1 MNTCTSHSVK
11 GHLYRDFNQLFHT
24 VSRRATVFYWQA
36 NLFEL
41 KFILKNKNALWWLKS
56 SSQLNLPRT
65 PNETPSHEQ
74 WMSEGRLKAGFHQQW
89 SQIQFEFDCA
99 KSHHAVI
106 PEGLLWPGLDPR
118 CRIPDPHTVEP
129 QLSGLGTLVN
139 IPDNRVGRESR

>member
-1 MNTCTSHSVK
+1 MNTFTSHSVK
-11 GHLYRDFNQLFHT
+11 GHLYRDFNQLFNT

-41 KFILKNKNALWWLKS
+41 KFILKSKNALWWLKS

-65 PNETPSHEQ
+65 LNETPSHEQ
-74 WMSEGRLKAGFHQQW
+74 RMSEGILKAGFHQ
-89 SQIQFEFDCA
+89 SQMQFEFDCA

-118 CRIPDPHTVEP
+118 CPIPDPHTVEP
-129 QLSGLGTLVN
+129 QLSGLRTLVN
-139 IPDNRVGRESR
+139 SLDNRESR